1 MTTINH
7 EVTAFANFEQPED
20 LVGEQLTAS
29 QFPSIYGNKEF
40 IFDVTFEY
48 EGPFGNPTPVSNTN
62 VTASPD
68 YVNVTVLSDNVVR
81 IVFLN
86 SPFDESFSFTDLNT
100 LKSGD
105 ATQELVDIGTIDS
118 YNSSNKILVGWNTP
132 DEDIVNEDN
141 PVVGAF
147 SFELQVGAGIVTAN
161 YFQNYYWSYEVG
173 FEKFKTLQETAT
185 IEPTQDYDFE
195 NPDTTSQDAI
205 ADSLNDDKYVF
216 DESRVYNPE

>member
-1 MTTINH
+1 MTTITH

-20 LVGEQLTAS
+20 LVGEELTPS

-81 IVFLN
+81 ISFIN
-86 SPFDESFSFTDLNT
+86 SPFDESFNFTDLNT
-100 LKSGD
+100 LQSGNT
-105 ATQELVDIGTIDS
+105 TQESVDIGTIDS

-147 SFELQVGAGIVTAN
+147 SFELEVGAGTVTAN

-173 FEKFKTLQETAT
+173 FEKFKTLQENAT